1 MKLTVD
7 ASIVVKWFVAE
18 PMSDEA
24 RLVLGRRVRL
34 HAPEIVLAEFANTIW
49 KKARRKEV
57 PDPGPYLAELA
68 TLPDVLELCPARHLA
83 ERAAQFAFE
92 LDHPIYDCLYLA
104 CAEITDS
111 DLITAD
117 KRFAGKAAEHLQ
129 GARVRYIGEPG
140 VADSLGAAAIAP
152 VIEKETVDALIAAYE
167 IFEKTEQ
174 SVLGA
179 LTRQGPGP
187 RILSVEDQ
195 ELFLNS
201 PSYRHLVDSIRKLS
215 LEERIDLLAL
225 GWLCAGLFPDWRR
238 SFAHAERMVASL
250 DPKYAAGYGHNWR
263 VGYARVMGCKP
274 RG

>member
-7 ASIVVKWFVAE
+7 ASVVIKWFVAE
-18 PMSDEA
+18 SLCDEA

-34 HAPEIVLAEFANTIW
+34 HAPELVLAELANTIW
-49 KKARRKEV
+49 KKARRNEV

-68 TLPDVLELCPARHLA
+68 TLPDVIDLCPIRHLA
-83 ERAAQFAFE
+83 ERAAQIAFE

-117 KRFAGKAAEHLQ
+117 KRFADKVSERMTGT
-129 GARVRYIGEPG
+129 RVRYIGEPG
-140 VADSLGAAAIAP
+140 VADSLGAAATAP

-167 IFEKTEQ
+167 FIEKTEQ
-174 SVLGA
+174 SVLDA
-179 LTRQGPGP
+179 LTRETPGL
-187 RILSVEDQ
+187 RILSVENQ

-201 PSYRHLVDSIRKLS
+201 PSYRHLVDSIRKLNI
-215 LEERIDLLAL
+215 EERIDLLAL
-225 GWLCAGLFPDWRR
+225 GWIGAGLFPDWRR
-238 SFAHAERMVASL
+238 SFAHAEEMVASF

-263 VGYARVMGCKP
+263 AGYARVTGV
-274 RG
+274 